1 MGFGRVDDAMVV
13 VDATVVVAMVRD
25 CGRDETSSEYVV
37 SQRVC
42 VVSQRADVGRGTWMR
57 SDRLRRAASFESEEV
72 TLPESDVKNASRL
85 VSRPDDDPYLV
96 RTRPYDLLR
105 CLHDDV
111 RERM

>member
-1 MGFGRVDDAMVV
+1 
-13 VDATVVVAMVRD
+13 
-25 CGRDETSSEYVV
+25 
-37 SQRVC
+37 
-42 VVSQRADVGRGTWMR
+42 MR

-111 RERM
+111 RERNCKTARERVCQRARHAK